1 MEEEEDKDMPALSPI
16 EFKDPEEDDFISL
29 MNIFPEPDNVYI
41 IHTSMDTS
49 ATKDNN

>member
-1 MEEEEDKDMPALSPI
+1 MPALSPI

-41 IHTSMDTS
+41 IPTSIDTS